1 MTIKRYKPVPR
12 MEYKVFSCPPIHC
25 AGMDETAKGDYVRV
39 GDLRERL
46 ENILVF
52 CPDDP
57 YDIVRLRVEEMLED
71 LQ

>member
-25 AGMDETAKGDYVRV
+25 AGMDESAKGGYVHI

-46 ENILVF
+46 EDMLSQCQYTPEAFSHEIRTL
-52 CPDDP
+52 
-57 YDIVRLRVEEMLED
+57 IEELK
-71 LQ
+71 